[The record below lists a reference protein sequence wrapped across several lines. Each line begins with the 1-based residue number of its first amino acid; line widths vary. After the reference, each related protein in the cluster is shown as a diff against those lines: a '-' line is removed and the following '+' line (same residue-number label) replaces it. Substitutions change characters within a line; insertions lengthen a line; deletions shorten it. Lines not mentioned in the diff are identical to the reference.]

1 MPIKFGLILYFGTA
15 SMVANAALVF
25 APLLISG
32 LVSSYQFSESEA
44 VFVIATELLAS
55 AFSAV
60 PALWWVSKISWRGV
74 SIVSLLALVLI
85 NLISTLLVDFTYIAI
100 LRGIGGFFSGTLL
113 ILYMVVIATLPD
125 TERIFSGKL
134 VVQLLFSALGMA
146 LLPLVITRFG
156 VDGVYFILAV
166 LGLLLMGPTNAIP
179 SNAYASVNKQCNG
192 AASNSVLYFPRNNIL
207 ILIALF
213 VFATG
218 TSIMWAALVPMGEYE
233 GISLADT
240 GWVLSAATVSSI
252 FGGFLSTL
260 AGTRYGRAAP
270 ISIGLF
276 MGAGGAILLMFSST
290 NVGYFLLGSC
300 LICIARV
307 VTIPY
312 LVGLMSVFNQFGRLA
327 ILSHV
332 ALATGM
338 AFGSYVVSL
347 LMTHVSLYWLPI
359 LTLLCMVITAL
370 VLVSL
375 KRPVAAEHIKLP
387 KTLSASFKR

>member
-1 MPIKFGLILYFGTA
+1 MPINFGLILYFGTA
-15 SMVANAALVF
+15 SIVANAALVF

-32 LVSSYQFSESEA
+32 LVSSYQFSQSEA

-74 SIVSLLALVLI
+74 SIVSLLALVLL
-85 NLISTLLVDFTYIAI
+85 NLISTLLADFTYLAI

-146 LLPLVITRFG
+146 LLPFVIAQFG
-156 VDGVYFILAV
+156 VGGVYFILAV
-166 LGLLLMGPTNAIP
+166 LGLLLMMPKNVIP
-179 SNAYASVNKQCNG
+179 KNSSASAHKQFNG
-192 AASNSVLYFPRNNIL
+192 AACHSVLYFPRNNIL
-207 ILIALF
+207 ILVALF
-213 VFATG
+213 VFAMG
-218 TSIMWAALVPMGEYE
+218 TSIIWSALVPMGEYE

-252 FGGFLSTL
+252 VGGFLCTF
-260 AGTRYGRAAP
+260 AGTRYGRVVP

-276 MGAGGAILLMFSST
+276 MGAAGAILLMFSST
-290 NVGYFLLGSC
+290 NMVYFLLGSS

-312 LVGLMSVFNQFGRLA
+312 LVGLMAVFNQFGHLA

-338 AFGSYVVSL
+338 ALGSYVVSL

-359 LTLLCMVITAL
+359 LTLFCMVLTAI

-375 KRPVAAEHIKLP
+375 KRPVDQDPTFIVSEL
-387 KTLSASFKR
+387 